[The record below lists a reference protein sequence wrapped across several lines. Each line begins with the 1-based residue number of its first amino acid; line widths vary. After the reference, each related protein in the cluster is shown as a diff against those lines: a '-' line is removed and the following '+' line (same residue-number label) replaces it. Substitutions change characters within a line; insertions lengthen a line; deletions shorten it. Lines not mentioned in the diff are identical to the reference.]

1 VVEIDPADPTMTP
14 IKRTALGR
22 AAHEGA
28 TVATTKD
35 GRAVVY
41 MGEDAQFEYIYKFV
55 SRDRIQ
61 PGGFAANRELLDHG
75 TLYVARFDG
84 GGTGQWME
92 VRHGSRGLTAAN
104 GFADQGE
111 VMVKSRQASDLLGA
125 TKMDRPE
132 DFEANP
138 KTGKLYV
145 ALTNNTKRGAPEE
158 PGADAANP
166 RNDNK
171 SGQVL
176 EITDD
181 HAGTSFSWNLLLVCG
196 DPAAADTYYGG
207 FDKSKVSPISCP
219 DNLAFDGHGNLWIA
233 TDGNAL
239 DSNDGLFAVAL
250 EGPHR
255 GETRQ
260 FLTVP
265 LGAET
270 CGPVITDDLVMVCV
284 QHPGEHDDNSVDDPL
299 SHWPE
304 GAGGTARPAVVAVWK
319 DDGQIGM

>member
-1 VVEIDPADPTMTP
+1 MGCDSQNEYVYKWVSTAVWSAAD
-14 IKRTALGR
+14 
-22 AAHEGA
+22 A
-28 TVATTKD
+28 T
-35 GRAVVY
+35 
-41 MGEDAQFEYIYKFV
+41 
-55 SRDRIQ
+55 
-61 PGGFAANRELLDHG
+61 AANRMATGDKYLDSG
-75 TLYVARFDG
+75 KLYVAKFNDN
-84 GGTGQWME
+84 GTGEWVE
-92 VRHGSRGLTAAN
+92 LTVTNPLIAASSF
-104 GFADQGE
+104 GFTDQQEIYIHTRIAADA
-111 VMVKSRQASDLLGA
+111 VGA

-145 ALTNNTKRGAPEE
+145 ALTNNTERGAPEE

-181 HAGTSFSWNLLLVCG
+181 HVGTSFSWNLLLVCG
-196 DPAAADTYYGG
+196 DPTAADTYYGG

-219 DNLAFDGHGNLWIA
+219 DNLAFDSHGNLWIA

-250 EGPHR
+250 EGPYR